1 MTQDEMET
9 VVDYYIRE
17 AEPRDVVDME
27 GLDVRPREVQ
37 DFLIE
42 VARYVKHGIGLEY
55 FDE

>member
-1 MTQDEMET
+1 MET